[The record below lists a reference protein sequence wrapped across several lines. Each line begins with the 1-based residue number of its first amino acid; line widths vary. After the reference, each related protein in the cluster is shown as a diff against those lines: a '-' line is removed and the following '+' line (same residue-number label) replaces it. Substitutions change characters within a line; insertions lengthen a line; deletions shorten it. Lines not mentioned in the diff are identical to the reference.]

1 MSVKPG
7 ALFRR
12 PLLRLLSQT
21 PLMTNFARVIRLALR
36 HRLTV
41 VASIVC
47 SLIVALLW
55 GGNITAIYPI
65 VDVVMN
71 DQSIPEWMD
80 HRVESTRGEIEKLA
94 TLRDTRRKQLGEA
107 LPVAQP
113 KLRTRLRDTEKQ
125 LDDKQQNL
133 KYLLWA
139 RPWAHHWLPVTP
151 FMTLVLVCLGL
162 LAGTVLKSIFRLAG
176 HYCTARLG
184 HLTAFELRKEF
195 YRRTLRLD
203 IGTFSQTGPGDLMN
217 RFMGDV
223 GVVSS
228 GTQTVFGL
236 AIREP
241 LKMVVC
247 LAGAAWVSWQLLLLT
262 LVFAPL
268 AGYAI
273 YWLAKALKRANR
285 RALEELSTV
294 YDRLGETFSG
304 LKVIQAFT
312 MESRE
317 RSRFHQTSKQYY
329 NRSMKITLYDAMVS
343 PLTETMGIGI
353 VVAATLAGGYL
364 VLNQQTHLFGLR
376 ISNEPLTHGLLTL
389 YYGFLAGASDP
400 ARRLS
405 AVFNGLQRAAA
416 ASDHLYELL
425 DRDTQVVDPQVPAPL
440 ASRLGRIQFREVS
453 FAYKPGEPVLERV
466 DLQITCGETIAVVGP
481 NGCGKSTLVN
491 LLPRFY
497 DPTGGSV
504 TFDGTDLRNVRMRD
518 VRKRIG
524 IVTQESV
531 LFDDTIMDNIRYGS
545 PWATDEEVR
554 DAAKR
559 AHAHQFITGKL
570 ACGYQT
576 CVGTG
581 GSQLSGGQRQRV
593 ALARAI
599 LRDPEILILDEATSQ
614 IDVESERLIHKVLE
628 KFVRGRTVV
637 MITHRPSTLS
647 LADRIVVMDQGR
659 IVDVGTF
666 EELAARCDL
675 FRRLSHLNRREIA

>member
-1 MSVKPG
+1 
-7 ALFRR
+7 
-12 PLLRLLSQT
+12 
-21 PLMTNFARVIRLALR
+21 MTNFVRVISLALR

-41 VASIVC
+41 GASILC

-71 DQSIPEWMD
+71 DKSIPEWLD
-80 HRVESTRGEIEKLA
+80 ERVESTRAGIDELVA
-94 TLRDTRRKQLGEA
+94 SRDTCRQQLGDA
-107 LPVAQP
+107 PPATHSKLDTTLPSIQDQLA
-113 KLRTRLRDTEKQ
+113 EKQ
-125 LDDKQQNL
+125 KHLN
-133 KYLLWA
+133 YLLWA
-139 RPWAHHWLPVTP
+139 QPWTHRWLPATP
-151 FMTLVLVCLGL
+151 FRTLALVCLAL
-162 LAGTVLKSIFRLAG
+162 LAGTIMKSVFRLAG
-176 HYCTARLG
+176 HYCMARLG
-184 HLTAFELRKEF
+184 NLAAFELRKEF

-203 IGTFSQTGPGDLMN
+203 LGTFGQTGPGDLMN

-223 GVVSS
+223 GVVAAGVQS
-228 GTQTVFGL
+228 VFGL

-241 LKMVVC
+241 LKMIVC

-262 LVFAPL
+262 LVLAPL

-273 YWLAKALKRANR
+273 LWLAKALKRANR

-294 YDRLGETFSG
+294 YDRLGETFGG

-317 RSRFHQTSKQYY
+317 RSRFHLRSKQYY

-343 PLTETMGIGI
+343 PLTETMGVGI
-353 VVAATLAGGYL
+353 IVAAMLAGGYL
-364 VLNQQTHLFGLR
+364 VLNQQTHLFGMR
-376 ISNEPLTHGLLTL
+376 ISNEPLTHGLITL
-389 YYGFLAGASDP
+389 FYGFLAGASDP

-425 DRDTQVVDPQVPAPL
+425 DRDTQVVDPPVPAPL
-440 ASRLGRIQFREVS
+440 ASRLGRIQFRELS
-453 FAYKPGEPVLERV
+453 FAYHPGEKVLDRV

-491 LLPRFY
+491 MLPRFY
-497 DPTGGSV
+497 DPTSGAV
-504 TFDGTDLRNVRMRD
+504 TFDGTDLRNVRVRD
-518 VRKRIG
+518 VRGRIG

-531 LFDDTIMDNIRYGS
+531 LFDDTVMDNIRYGS
-545 PWATDEEVR
+545 PWATDSEVHE
-554 DAAKR
+554 AAKR
-559 AHAHQFITGKL
+559 AYADHFITSKL
-570 ACGYQT
+570 AHGYQT
-576 CVGTG
+576 RVGTRG
-581 GSQLSGGQRQRV
+581 NRLSGGQRQRI

-614 IDVESERLIHKVLE
+614 IDVESERLIHQVLE

-637 MITHRPSTLS
+637 MITHRPSSLA

-659 IVDVGTF
+659 IVDVGCF
-666 EELAARCDL
+666 DELADRCNL
-675 FRRLSHLNRREIA
+675 FRRLSHLDRREIA